1 MDILEKLRKLK
12 FTVSLDNVVIATLI
26 IIVVTSNIPYY
37 KVNIKTYKR
46 QSKYKDNNNKWNI
59 SGFRVQ

>member
-26 IIVVTSNIPYY
+26 IIVAALVIYLIICLLYTS
-37 KVNIKTYKR
+37 
-46 QSKYKDNNNKWNI
+46 DAADEL
-59 SGFRVQ
+59 